1 MDELPIWQAFSIT
14 LFATALSISRA
25 GSNPTLNE
33 SANKNTLNLFEPTRF
48 TYLAPLLFPTT
59 TLTGVAVALLIPA
72 PVGTA
77 LAVITT
83 APLIEG
89 RQLQVATILGAEPVV
104 NLFLHPLIVTFLAL
118 KVTLD
123 ATETFA
129 VIVTTC
135 LKVALPP
142 KASELKD
149 EVSTTSVTVIVIACV
164 PALAAVSVAVRV
176 IS

>member
-1 MDELPIWQAFSIT
+1 MI
-14 LFATALSISRA
+14 
-25 GSNPTLNE
+25 
-33 SANKNTLNLFEPTRF
+33 KN
-48 TYLAPLLFPTT
+48 YLTPLRVPTT
-59 TLTGVAVALLIPA
+59 TLTGVAVAVLIPA

-83 APLIEG
+83 APRIDGL
-89 RQLQVATILGAEPVV
+89 QLQVAMMLGDEPVV
-104 NLFLHPLIVTFLAL
+104 NLFLHPAIMMFLAL
-118 KVTLD
+118 KVTFD

-142 KASELKD
+142 KVSELKAD
-149 EVSTTSVTVIVIACV
+149 VSTRSVTVIVIDWV

>member
-1 MDELPIWQAFSIT
+1 VI
-14 LFATALSISRA
+14 
-25 GSNPTLNE
+25 
-33 SANKNTLNLFEPTRF
+33 KN
-48 TYLAPLLFPTT
+48 YLAPLRLPTT

-77 LAVITT
+77 VAEITT
-83 APLIEG
+83 APRIDG
-89 RQLQVATILGAEPVV
+89 FQLQVAMMLGDEPVV
-104 NLFLHPLIVTFLAL
+104 NLFLHPEIITFLAL
-118 KVTLD
+118 KVTFD

-135 LKVALPP
+135 LKVAVPL
-142 KASELKD
+142 KASELKA
-149 EVSTTSVTVIVIACV
+149 EVSTTSVTVIVIDCV